1 MLSLGSSK
9 HWTHALK
16 LLTGEDSIKADAI
29 LEYFQPLHDWL
40 IAENAKH
47 PNERVGW
54 SDDKPTITSKLG
66 ILISLGLFVFVSSML
81 IVCICKSKWCNYLQS
96 SGAGYSLVMN
106 ESESNIIGT
115 SL

>member
-29 LEYFQPLHDWL
+29 LEYFKPLHDWL

-47 PNERVGW
+47 PNEHVGW
-54 SDDKPTITSKLG
+54 EDISMSVASSNSVKYICFLLLFH
-66 ILISLGLFVFVSSML
+66 LIFCFL
-81 IVCICKSKWCNYLQS
+81 ND
-96 SGAGYSLVMN
+96 
-106 ESESNIIGT
+106 
-115 SL
+115 